1 MAAMKIDRN
10 LLRNGAAS
18 GARKGFRSFIW
29 VLKLLLPISFLTAF
43 LEWTGWLYQIE
54 FLFRPVMGLIHLP
67 ALAAL
72 PLLIAVIAGFWGG
85 IAAMTAL
92 PFTLDQMTLISIFIL
107 ICHSLIQEGFI
118 QGKSGLSPWTAALSR
133 LCAAGITTLVA
144 SLFFENPSTLPGGP
158 HLVQNLSRPFGSFLA
173 GWSIATVK
181 LAARIMIILV
191 GLSTLLEVCKAMGW
205 VDTLIRF
212 LSPLLRVLGLSRKAG
227 VLWIMGGGFGLIY
240 GAAMIVE
247 EVNGGHVSPED
258 VKKLQLSIGIQH
270 SVIED
275 PLILASLG
283 LSIFWAVVPRFLAA
297 AAVVW
302 IYSLWKKAFG
312 GGSPVPAGG

>member
-1 MAAMKIDRN
+1 MKIDRN

-18 GARKGFRSFIW
+18 GARKGFRSFFW
-29 VLKLLLPISFLTAF
+29 VMKLLLPISFFTAF

-118 QGKSGLSPWTAALSR
+118 QGKSGLSPLTATLSR
-133 LCAAGITTLVA
+133 LGAAVVTILVVA
-144 SLFFENPSTLPGGP
+144 LFFENTSSLPAGA
-158 HLVQNLSRPFGSFLA
+158 HSIQTISRPFGSFLA
-173 GWSIATVK
+173 EWSLAT
-181 LAARIMIILV
+181 LSLTARILIILV
-191 GLSTLLEVCKAMGW
+191 GLSILLEVCKTMGW

-227 VLWIMGGGFGLIY
+227 VLWIMGGVFGLIY
-240 GAAMIVE
+240 GAAMIIE
-247 EVNGGHVSPED
+247 EVNASQVSPEE

-275 PLILASLG
+275 PLILSSLG
-283 LSIFWAVVPRFLAA
+283 LSVFWLVVPRFMAA
-297 AAVVW
+297 VAVVW
-302 IYSLWKKAFG
+302 IYSLWKWKFRGA
-312 GGSPVPAGG
+312 SPVHAGR

>member
-1 MAAMKIDRN
+1 MKIDRN
-10 LLRNGAAS
+10 LLRSGAAS
-18 GARKGFRSFIW
+18 GARKGWRSFLW

-72 PLLIAVIAGFWGG
+72 PILIAVIAGFWGS

-92 PFTLDQMTLISIFIL
+92 PFTMDQMTLISIFIL

-118 QGKSGLSPWTAALSR
+118 QGKSGLSPWAGALSR
-133 LCAAGITTLVA
+133 VGAAVATTFIVG
-144 SLFFENPSTLPGGP
+144 LFFDNT
-158 HLVQNLSRPFGSFLA
+158 SFLPA
-173 GWSIATVK
+173 GANPVQAASQTFASFLTGWFMTNLR
-181 LAARIMIILV
+181 LAARIMLILV
-191 GLSTLLEVCKAMGW
+191 GLSTVLEVCRVMGW
-205 VDTLIRF
+205 LETLIRI
-212 LSPLLRVLGLSRKAG
+212 LSPLLRVLGLSRQAG
-227 VLWIMGGGFGLIY
+227 ILWIMGGGFGLIY
-240 GAAMIVE
+240 GSAMIVE
-247 EVNGGHVSPED
+247 EVKAGHVSHEE

-283 LSIFWAVVPRFLAA
+283 LSLFWVVVPRFLAA
-297 AAVVW
+297 ASVVW
-302 IYSLWKKAFG
+302 GYSLWRRTLAG
-312 GGSPVPAGG
+312 RSPVQAGE

>member
-1 MAAMKIDRN
+1 MKIDRN
-10 LLRNGAAS
+10 LLRNGSAS
-18 GARKGFRSFIW
+18 GARKGFRSFFW

-72 PLLIAVIAGFWGG
+72 PLLIAIIAGFYGG

-92 PFTLDQMTLISIFIL
+92 PFTFDQMTLISIFIL

-118 QGKSGLSPWTAALSR
+118 QGKSGLSPWAATFSR
-133 LCAAGITTLVA
+133 LGTAVVTILVVG
-144 SLFFENPSTLPGGP
+144 LFFENTSSPSAGLHSLQTI
-158 HLVQNLSRPFGSFLA
+158 SRPFGFFLKEWA
-173 GWSIATVK
+173 LATLNLSAK
-181 LAARIMIILV
+181 IFIILV
-191 GLSTLLEVCKAMGW
+191 GLSILLEVCKAMGW
-205 VDTLIRF
+205 IEPLIRF
-212 LSPLLRVLGLSRKAG
+212 LSPLWKFLGLSRKAG
-227 VLWIMGGGFGLIY
+227 VLWIMGGVFGLIY

-247 EVNGGHVSPED
+247 EVNASQVSPEE

-275 PLILASLG
+275 PLLLSSLG
-283 LSIFWAVVPRFLAA
+283 LSVFWIVVPRLVAA
-297 AAVVW
+297 IAVVRV
-302 IYSLWKKAFG
+302 YSLWQRKFG
-312 GGSPVPAGG
+312 GGAPVNAGG

>member
-1 MAAMKIDRN
+1 MKIDRN

-18 GARKGFRSFIW
+18 GARKGVRSFLW

-43 LEWTGWLYQIE
+43 LEWTGWLYQVE

-72 PLLIAVIAGFWGG
+72 PLLIAIIAGFYGG

-92 PFTLDQMTLISIFIL
+92 PFTLDQMTLVSIFIL

-118 QGKSGLSPWTAALSR
+118 QGKSGLSPWAATFSR
-133 LCAAGITTLVA
+133 LGTALITILVVG
-144 SLFFENPSTLPGGP
+144 LFFENTSSPSAGVHSLQT
-158 HLVQNLSRPFGSFLA
+158 LSRPFGLFLTE
-173 GWSIATVK
+173 WSLATLNLSAK
-181 LAARIMIILV
+181 IFIILV
-191 GLSTLLEVCKAMGW
+191 GFSILLEICKAMGW
-205 VDTLIRF
+205 IDPLIRF
-212 LSPLLRVLGLSRKAG
+212 LSPLWRFLGLSKKAG
-227 VLWIMGGGFGLIY
+227 VLWIMGGVFGLIY

-247 EVNGGHVSPED
+247 EVNASRVSPEE

-275 PLILASLG
+275 PLLLSSLG
-283 LSIFWAVVPRFLAA
+283 LSVFWIVVPRLVAA
-297 AAVVW
+297 IAVVR
-302 IYSLWKKAFG
+302 IYSLWQRKFG
-312 GGSPVPAGG
+312 GGAPVQAGG

>member
-10 LLRNGAAS
+10 LLRNGFAS
-18 GARKGFRSFIW
+18 GARKGFRSLLW
-29 VLKLLLPISFLTAF
+29 VLKLLLPISFFTAF
-43 LEWTGWLYQIE
+43 LEWTGWLYQVE

-72 PLLIAVIAGFWGG
+72 PLLIAIIAGFYGG

-118 QGKSGLSPWTAALSR
+118 QGKSGLSPVAATLSR
-133 LCAAGITTLVA
+133 LGTAVVTILVVG
-144 SLFFENPSTLPGGP
+144 LFFDNPSGP
-158 HLVQNLSRPFGSFLA
+158 SAGAHSLQTLSRPFVFFLKA
-173 GWSIATVK
+173 WSLTTLN
-181 LAARIMIILV
+181 LAAKIFIILV
-191 GLSTLLEVCKAMGW
+191 GLSTLLEICKAMGW
-205 VDTLIRF
+205 IDPLIRF
-212 LSPLLRVLGLSRKAG
+212 LSPLWRFLGLSEKAG
-227 VLWIMGGGFGLIY
+227 VLWIMGGVFGLIY

-247 EVNGGHVSPED
+247 EVKGRRVSPEE

-275 PLILASLG
+275 PLLLSSLG
-283 LSIFWAVVPRFLAA
+283 LSVFWIVVPRLVAA
-297 AAVVW
+297 MAVVRV
-302 IYSLWKKAFG
+302 YALWKRKFG
-312 GGSPVPAGG
+312 GSSSLHAGR

>member
-10 LLRNGAAS
+10 LFPNGAAS
-18 GARKGFRSFIW
+18 GARKGWRSFLW
-29 VLKLLLPISFLTAF
+29 VLKLLLPISFFTAF

-72 PLLIAVIAGFWGG
+72 PLLIAIIAGFYGG

-118 QGKSGLSPWTAALSR
+118 QGKSGLSPWAATLSR
-133 LCAAGITTLVA
+133 LGTAVVTILVVG
-144 SLFFENPSTLPGGP
+144 LFFENTSSPSAGVHSLQTI
-158 HLVQNLSRPFGSFLA
+158 SRPFGFFLKE
-173 GWSIATVK
+173 WSWATLNLSAK
-181 LAARIMIILV
+181 IFIILV
-191 GLSTLLEVCKAMGW
+191 GLSTLLEICKAMGW
-205 VDTLIRF
+205 IDPLIRF
-212 LSPLLRVLGLSRKAG
+212 LSPLWRFLGLSRKAG
-227 VLWIMGGGFGLIY
+227 VLWIMGGVFGLIY

-247 EVNGGHVSPED
+247 EVNASQVSPEE

-275 PLILASLG
+275 PLLLSSLG
-283 LSIFWAVVPRFLAA
+283 LSVFWIVVPRLVAA
-297 AAVVW
+297 IAVVR
-302 IYSLWKKAFG
+302 IYSLWQRKFG
-312 GGSPVPAGG
+312 GGAPVNAGG